1 MPNTALIFKTPDL
14 IDLIQTLTEVV
25 EKGERC
31 DITMLTLDKGYT
43 FVASPLLNGY
53 SVNNEDT
60 SVVYD
65 PESGCYHN

>member
-1 MPNTALIFKTPDL
+1 MSNPALIFKTPDL
-14 IDLIQTLTEVV
+14 IDLIQTLTEVI

-53 SVNNEDT
+53 SVNNEHT

-65 PESGCYHN
+65 PESDISHN